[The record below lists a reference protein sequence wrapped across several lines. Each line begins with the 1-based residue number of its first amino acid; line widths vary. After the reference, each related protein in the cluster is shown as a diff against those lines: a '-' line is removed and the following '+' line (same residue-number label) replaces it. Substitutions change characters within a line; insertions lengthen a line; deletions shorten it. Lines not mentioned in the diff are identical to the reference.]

1 MKTTLI
7 SPFLQ
12 KNLTNVKPAAI
23 DGAEIVLPDFN
34 NSLIELSPISVL
46 SIWSGIIRNRR
57 PFSPHY
63 AAAGRHPGTATQ

>member
-12 KNLTNVKPAAI
+12 NNLTTVKPAAI

-34 NSLIELSPISVL
+34 NSLMELSPISVL
-46 SIWSGIIRNRR
+46 SIWSGTIRNRR

-63 AAAGRHPGTATQ
+63 AAGRHPGTASQ